1 MSNHGIVMTQLLT
14 NPLCHKDVKLYL
26 KVFIGYV
33 SVMNLGFDVDSGT

>member
-14 NPLCHKDVKLYL
+14 SPFHHKDVKLYL

-33 SVMNLGFDVDSGT
+33 SVMTFFFDVDSGT